1 MKKSVQI
8 ISRFFLIIGL
18 SWIYIIGNSQ
28 DFKLTKKEQK
38 EAKKAERI
46 IDYEALGPF
55 LEGRIFAFETNRIQG
70 TTGATVYNVV
80 QVDEAK
86 IFVRCE
92 DPKNTSGGNSG
103 VRDNSTPPIGPTG
116 LFFEGDIDGWKLS
129 KNSKNL
135 SYTVRFEVRTT
146 GGNPGIPYEINM
158 NINSNKSADIE
169 IKSRGGHMVYSN
181 YTGHIRTL

>member
-1 MKKSVQI
+1 MKKSVHK

-18 SWIYIIGNSQ
+18 SLIYIIGNSQ
-28 DFKLTKKEQK
+28 DLKLSKKEQK
-38 EAKKAERI
+38 EAIKDEGLKE
-46 IDYEALGPF
+46 YEALGPF
-55 LEGRIFAFETNRIQG
+55 LEGRIFAFETNRLQS

-80 QVDEAK
+80 QVDESK

-135 SYTVRFEVRTT
+135 SYTIRFEVRTT
-146 GGNPGIPYEINM
+146 GSNPGIPYEIYM
-158 NINSNKSADIE
+158 NINSNKSSNIE

-181 YTGHIRTL
+181 YTGRIRTL